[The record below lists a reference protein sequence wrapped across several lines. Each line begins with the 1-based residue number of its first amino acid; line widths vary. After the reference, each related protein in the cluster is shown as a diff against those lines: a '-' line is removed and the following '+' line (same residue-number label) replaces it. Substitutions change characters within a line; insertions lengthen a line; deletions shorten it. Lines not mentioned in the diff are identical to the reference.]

1 MAMNSESLKLL
12 IQAGNPILS
21 METPD
26 EPRALRLVREVAQGA
41 NLPLAEWSIT
51 QGLMPALPEASQTL
65 VDPGKVLAALRYV
78 KQSQSAAIYLF
89 KDLSPHCKDPQ
100 VVRYLRELY
109 FSADSRLWT
118 LVLIDAVPLPPE
130 VRRLTVPFD
139 IGWPDEAELMEI
151 VRETF
156 QEAQHRSVQQLQSRL
171 SKRELEMLVQMLRGL
186 TTEEA
191 ARVVSG
197 AIHANNVLD
206 GSGLRRILEAKRNL
220 LGTAGCLESIA
231 ADVSPDEIGGL
242 SNLKRWLNLR
252 HGGFTARA
260 REFGLEPPRGILL
273 LGVQGCGKSLCAK
286 VVASAWR
293 MPLLRMDPGVLYQKY
308 IGESETRLRESL
320 RQAESMAPV
329 ILWIDEI
336 EKAFASASAD
346 SADGGLSQRMFGTL
360 LSWMQDHRHPIFLI
374 ATANNLAQLPPE
386 LMRKGRFDEIFFVD
400 LPRPAERE
408 AIFSIHLKKHGRD
421 KTKFDLARLVAA
433 AEGYTGAEIEQAVI
447 SGLYAAFAAQTECA
461 TEHILAAIQATQP
474 LSVVMREHVE
484 QLRKWAQGRCV
495 MAD

>member
-1 MAMNSESLKLL
+1 MTPESLRLL
-12 IQAGNPILS
+12 IQAGNPIIS

-26 EPRALRLVREVAQGA
+26 EPRAVRMVRDVAEGSS
-41 NLPLAEWSIT
+41 LPLWEWSVT
-51 QGLMPALPEASQTL
+51 DGLCTTRPEASQT
-65 VDPGKVLAALRYV
+65 VVKPDKVVAALSYV
-78 KQSQSAAIYLF
+78 KETTYPAVYLF

-100 VVRYLRELY
+100 VVRCIRDLY
-109 FSADSRLWT
+109 FSPDTRLWT
-118 LVLIDAVPLPPE
+118 LVLIDAAPLPPE

-139 IGWPDEAELMEI
+139 VGWPDEEELTEI
-151 VRETF
+151 VRTTF
-156 QEAQHRSVQQLQSRL
+156 REAQRRSL
-171 SKRELEMLVQMLRGL
+171 SEMQFKLTKREMEMLVQTLRGL
-186 TTEEA
+186 TSEEA

-197 AIHANNVLD
+197 AIHGDGVLD
-206 GSGLRRILEAKRNL
+206 RCDLPRVVDAKRNL
-220 LGTAGCLESIA
+220 LGTTGCLELIA
-231 ADVSPDEIGGL
+231 ADFSPDEIGGMN
-242 SNLKRWLNLR
+242 NLKRWLNLR

-260 REFGLEPPRGILL
+260 REFGLDPPRGILL

-293 MPLLRMDPGVLYQKY
+293 MPLMRMDPGVLYQKY
-308 IGESETRLRESL
+308 IGESEARLREAL

-336 EKAFASASAD
+336 EKAFASASSD

-400 LPRPAERE
+400 LPGPAERE
-408 AIFSIHLKKHGRD
+408 VIFSVHLKKRQRD
-421 KTKFDLARLVAA
+421 KAKFDLGRLVAGS
-433 AEGYTGAEIEQAVI
+433 EGFTGAEIEQAVI
-447 SGLYAAFAAQTECA
+447 SGLYAAFAAQAECT

-484 QLRKWAQGRCV
+484 RLRAWAHGRCV